1 MKRLIDMLRGP
12 FGRFLLAGGIAAA
25 ANYGSRFA
33 FSLWLP
39 YAWAIVCAYIVGMTV
54 AFLLMRGFVFG
65 ATGRDLGAQ
74 VVKFVAVNLLAIAQT
89 LIISLAL
96 VRWVFGPMGVSHA
109 EAAAHLIGVL
119 FPVIT
124 SYMGH
129 KLATFR

>member
-1 MKRLIDMLRGP
+1 MKRIIDMLRGP

-25 ANYGSRFA
+25 ANYGSRFV
-33 FSLWLP
+33 FSIWLP
-39 YAWAIVCAYIVGMTV
+39 YAWAIVCAYIVGMIV
-54 AFLLMRGFVFG
+54 AFLLMRGFVFQ

-74 VVKFVAVNLLAIAQT
+74 VVKFTAINLLAVVQT
-89 LIISLAL
+89 LVISLGL
-96 VRWVFGPMGVSHA
+96 VRWVFGPLNIPHA

-124 SYMGH
+124 SYAGH